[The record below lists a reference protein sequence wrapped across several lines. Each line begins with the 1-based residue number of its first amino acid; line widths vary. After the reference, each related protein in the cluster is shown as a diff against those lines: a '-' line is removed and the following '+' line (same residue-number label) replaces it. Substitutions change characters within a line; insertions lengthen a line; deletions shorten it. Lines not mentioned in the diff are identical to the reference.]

1 MSEDAAG
8 DEKAMSGHIG
18 RSAIAALAVL
28 TGLLFS
34 AHSAQARELLRERF
48 ERVRTEIPVDNA
60 VTGKDGARRGFSLKK
75 EAKPFRD
82 SPMAFHDLPVAFD
95 NTSARGAI
103 SFDLQRKPD
112 NAKRGRRTVFE
123 LLDARGGQILAFQI
137 QWKSDADPRLPMIFI
152 IGDDYWINGSGLW
165 SQQVLLDR
173 EVAIDQWIHLDI
185 AWDDGQ
191 KKYTLYVDGR
201 AQDVT
206 PKTFSL
212 KSREARPDARLD
224 NAARRIW
231 GNLPSP
237 ASTSS
242 PFSYFLSRAAAFRIG
257 VNSHPRKP
265 HVVSS
270 FLSNAVLD
278 NFVVVV
284 DEWPRGLG
292 GVSRILSVTDD
303 SFKVPGISGKLV
315 AGDRINVTLVASPGG
330 KASFDAGNAK
340 GIPMEEVGAG
350 GGGQGVPAAGSGT
363 YRGSYVVTPGDYFEN
378 GRVVGQFVSSDNVS
392 ASPVVSDS
400 KWTIDARS
408 RFALTIDK
416 TDLPA
421 DSQATA
427 RVKVTVTD
435 ANGRPVP
442 GHPIKV
448 TLSTTDEYTGLV
460 GGGAARSRDAAAAAK
475 EALAGAGVETRW
487 KGTTDAW
494 GEVEFDFKSG
504 FAAKTIIL
512 QAKDMASGDVGV
524 DYITSYKEASIDIA
538 LTAPRSLAAARRGL
552 AQYIL
557 KIEATR
563 TQLTADGHSRSV
575 IRATLLDPNG
585 KPVQGDPIGFSL
597 SAPNGSLR
605 VVSGTTDA
613 SGVAIAEYT
622 AGKKIGVIVVT
633 ATATARNVTANISI
647 ELLSDAPAKVI
658 LKARPESLPADGSS
672 RADIQVKVTDIN
684 DNPNKDTKVVFKLA
698 KGSGKLEYV
707 DRTTD
712 RFGDASNRF
721 TAGTTPGIAT
731 ILATVRSRVPTDAEL
746 AKARNVLFAPYSEL
760 GEEIKV
766 QRWLKKVGETALK
779 GEPVVEYT
787 IGRGDTIYTLKAP
800 YDCRLD
806 FQYVEYWDTAQ
817 TGDTLALITPVT
829 FPGSTIAPPALPA
842 QAPRRR

>member
-1 MSEDAAG
+1 MGGARD
-8 DEKAMSGHIG
+8 MRRFVG
-18 RSAIAALAVL
+18 RLGLAALVVL
-28 TGLLFS
+28 LSSLSSGP
-34 AHSAQARELLRERF
+34 SAQARELLRERF
-48 ERVRTEIPVDNA
+48 DRVRPDVPIDNG
-60 VTGKDGARRGFSLKK
+60 VRGKDGTPRGFSLKK
-75 EAKPFRD
+75 EPRPFRD
-82 SPMAFHDLPVAFD
+82 TPMAFHDIPVAFD
-95 NTSARGAI
+95 NSSVRGAI
-103 SFDLQRKPD
+103 SFDIQRKD
-112 NAKRGRRTVFE
+112 GNAKLRRRTLFE
-123 LLDARGGQILAFQI
+123 LLDAGGRQILAFQL
-137 QWKSDADPRLPMIFI
+137 QWRSDFDPRFTMIFI
-152 IGDDYWINGSGLW
+152 GGEDYWINGSGLW
-165 SQQVLLDR
+165 SQQILLDR
-173 EVAIDQWIHLDI
+173 EVAPDQWIHVDI
-185 AWDDGQ
+185 AWDDAAR
-191 KKYTLYVDGR
+191 KYVLYVDGR
-201 AQDVT
+201 PQDVT
-206 PKTFSL
+206 PKGYHVASHTVT
-212 KSREARPDARLD
+212 PDPRLD
-224 NAARRIW
+224 NVMRRIRREIP
-231 GNLPSP
+231 LPSP
-237 ASTSS
+237 AAR
-242 PFSYFLSRAAAFRIG
+242 PFSHFLSRAAMFRIG
-257 VNSHPRKP
+257 VNSHPGKS
-265 HVVSS
+265 HLVSS
-270 FLSNAVLD
+270 FLSQSVLD
-278 NFVVVV
+278 NFVVLV

-292 GVSRILSVTDD
+292 DVPRIHSVSDD
-303 SFKVPGISGKLV
+303 SFRASGISGTLV

-400 KWTIDARS
+400 KRTIDARS

-475 EALAGAGVETRW
+475 EALAGAEVETRW

-512 QAKDMASGDVGV
+512 QAKDMASGDVGA
-524 DYITSYKEASIDIA
+524 DYITAYKEASIDIA

-585 KPVQGDPIGFSL
+585 KPVQGDPIGFSI